1 MNIAL
6 RHIYSAVICGS
17 LQQKTLAYLTYFGS
31 LGIETT
37 NTQGAKASVALAA
50 VTNYANVNEVLKRDF
65 LFDFDILMLTT
76 DADRVLGTFINLTFC
91 QYVILPTHKND
102 Q

>member
-1 MNIAL
+1 M
-6 RHIYSAVICGS
+6 AVSSTKDTSLSYLHWLLGS
-17 LQQKTLAYLTYFGS
+17 RNDKYR
-31 LGIETT
+31 
-37 NTQGAKASVALAA
+37 GAKASVALAA

-76 DADRVLGTFINLTFC
+76 DADQVLGTFINLTFC
-91 QYVILPTHKND
+91 RFVIPSAYKND